1 MDDPSD
7 SATIATS
14 SLAPRKGRSSRPHY
28 LEQAEGD
35 DGGIRL
41 FKLSA
46 RTTIIGR
53 ADDAPVRLVS
63 PKASRHHAIL
73 RRRSGEF
80 IIQDNES
87 RNGIYLNGLK
97 VWRAVLRDGDI
108 IQIAD
113 NEFVYR
119 EG

>member
-1 MDDPSD
+1 MENPSD

-14 SLAPRKGRSSRPHY
+14 TLAPRKGRSSRPHY
-28 LEQAEGD
+28 LEQSEGD

-41 FKLSA
+41 FKLSSKE
-46 RTTIIGR
+46 TIIGR
-53 ADDAPVRLVS
+53 AEDAPVRLVS

-73 RRRSGEF
+73 HRQSGDF
-80 IIQDNES
+80 IIQDNDS

-97 VWRAVLRDGDI
+97 IWRAVLRDGDI

-113 NEFVYR
+113 SEFVYR

>member
-1 MDDPSD
+1 MADLSD
-7 SATIATS
+7 SATIPTGS
-14 SLAPRKGRSSRPHY
+14 IAPRKDRASRPHY
-28 LEQAEGD
+28 LEQSEG

-46 RTTIIGR
+46 DETIIGR
-53 ADDAPVRLVS
+53 AEDANIRLIS

-80 IIQDNES
+80 ILKDNDS
-87 RNGIYLNGLK
+87 RNGVHLNGLK
-97 VWRAVLRDGDI
+97 VWFATLRDGDVLH
-108 IQIAD
+108 IAD